1 MIWAV
6 GLARRCCRRF
16 DPRSRSFSLSSKKV
30 WKKLHVT
37 ELITF
42 LGMNISDTG
51 LDERPLQ
58 EGSLLRSVLERR
70 ADGLCSRGYRL
81 VITSRPCNTV
91 YDLLRQPGIARHIYH
106 LTGFSHETR
115 EKFMRSYVER
125 RHKTPWHAVKQRM
138 DDLLEPA
145 SSFIEPLTR
154 LPLVV
159 TLVAELLPTMDLK
172 EVPKTRSELFNTLLV
187 RGLLRRDLPSM
198 EAEVVTNDIRQLP
211 PERQE
216 ALLILSDL
224 ALDGLLQKPPKLVF
238 RYADIVAKC
247 KGNSATTAKEM
258 MEVVKSVMV
267 SYCEMD
273 EMQEEVTSYHF
284 VHLSFQEFFAAMA
297 LKYPTSVS
305 AEMYGVSRLAYSAE
319 MLTIGQRF
327 DNFWLFAAGFF
338 KREPEVF
345 FKTLFSTV
353 SINAMRFA
361 ETRPRI
367 DIQDMLFQMLQE
379 MIPEVNNSIK
389 EKHSVALEQV
399 AVFLERKISN
409 VHDFIAID
417 LFRFE
422 EYLYRSIKLTAAYFH
437 AVQLLPGLST
447 VELDHYGSDYLDF
460 RPAVLQALQSKHQL
474 QALLLAPDYR
484 SPLLDDEMNSLMSIL
499 QTSSLKRLQLPKFV
513 FSAEQLKTLAGELSR
528 MNHSLKH
535 FWLSVDGN
543 GEGDD
548 ALAMQSLSSAL
559 SKHHSSLID
568 LMIIH
573 QWVDSEITMKL
584 LASLLVNL
592 KKLQH
597 FGVWTCPES
606 PGAFELLR
614 SAVQASTSLTA
625 LTVVDVICH
634 WSSPL
639 KCSSGRLKEGEAQR
653 QQLLHLAIHHP
664 SITRFETSDY
674 DSSLDDDDL
683 MNIVTE
689 VLKTKGKPHQLTQL
703 DLRRCTSIS
712 EEGVDRIRELIQRE
726 ELNFTIAIKFKYFN
740 GTFQYGGGIVEEL
753 PPWLPLEK

>member
-1 MIWAV
+1 
-6 GLARRCCRRF
+6 
-16 DPRSRSFSLSSKKV
+16 
-30 WKKLHVT
+30 
-37 ELITF
+37 
-42 LGMNISDTG
+42 
-51 LDERPLQ
+51 
-58 EGSLLRSVLERR
+58 
-70 ADGLCSRGYRL
+70 
-81 VITSRPCNTV
+81 
-91 YDLLRQPGIARHIYH
+91 
-106 LTGFSHETR
+106 
-115 EKFMRSYVER
+115 MRSYVER

-138 DDLLEPA
+138 DELLKPA

-198 EAEVVTNDIRQLP
+198 EAEVVTNDFRQLP
-211 PERQE
+211 PGRQE

-247 KGNSATTAKEM
+247 KGNSATTAKEV

-267 SYCEMD
+267 SYCEID
-273 EMQEEVTSYHF
+273 ELQEEVTLYHF

-297 LKYPTSVS
+297 LKYPTSVN

-319 MLTIGQRF
+319 TLMIGERF

-345 FKTLFSTV
+345 FKTLLSTV
-353 SINAMRFA
+353 NINAMRFT
-361 ETRPRI
+361 ETRHRN
-367 DIQDMLFQMLQE
+367 DIQNMLFQMLQE
-379 MIPEVNNSIK
+379 MIPEVNDSIK
-389 EKHSVALEQV
+389 KKHSVALEQA
-399 AVFLERKISN
+399 AVFLERKVSN
-409 VHDFIAID
+409 VRDFNV
-417 LFRFE
+417 LYHFRFRMFSPSFKV
-422 EYLYRSIKLTAAYFH
+422 LRAAFLH
-437 AVQLLPGLST
+437 ALQLLPGLNT
-447 VELDHYGSDYLDF
+447 VEIDYYGSEIVGF
-460 RPAVLQALQSKHQL
+460 RLADVLQGLQSKHQL
-474 QALLLAPDYR
+474 QALFFKR
-484 SPLLDDEMNSLMSIL
+484 KHHSPLLDDEMNSLLSIL
-499 QTSSLKRLQLPKFV
+499 QTSSLKRLQLPGFV
-513 FSAEQLKTLAGELSR
+513 FSVEQLEILAGELSR

-535 FWLSVDGN
+535 LWLSVDGN
-543 GEGDD
+543 EEGDD

-568 LMIIH
+568 LAIILERM
-573 QWVDSEITMKL
+573 DSEITMKP

-597 FGVWTCPES
+597 FGVLSCLES

-614 SAVQASTSLTA
+614 SAVQASTSLTG
-625 LTVVDVICH
+625 LTAGMCRLDEYFQRKVKH
-634 WSSPL
+634 
-639 KCSSGRLKEGEAQR
+639 SSGRLKECQAQS

-664 SITRFETSDY
+664 SITRFEKSDC
-674 DSSLDDDDL
+674 DSFPDDDDL

-703 DLRRCTSIS
+703 DFGWCPSVS
-712 EEGVDRIRELIQRE
+712 KEGLVRIRELIQRE
-726 ELNFTIAIKFKYFN
+726 ELNFTIAIKRGTLDLD
-740 GTFQYGGGIVEEL
+740 GTFKYGGGIVWEL

>member
-1 MIWAV
+1 
-6 GLARRCCRRF
+6 
-16 DPRSRSFSLSSKKV
+16 
-30 WKKLHVT
+30 
-37 ELITF
+37 
-42 LGMNISDTG
+42 MNISDTG

-58 EGSLLRSVLERR
+58 ESSLLRSVLERR

-91 YDLLRQPGIARHIYH
+91 YDLLRQPGIARPIYH

-138 DDLLEPA
+138 EELLEPA
-145 SSFIEPLTR
+145 SNFIEPLTR
-154 LPLVV
+154 LPLVA
-159 TLVAELLPTMDLK
+159 TLLAELLPTMDLK
-172 EVPKTRSELFNTLLV
+172 EVPKTRWELFNTLLV

-198 EAEVVTNDIRQLP
+198 EAEMVTNDFRQLP

-238 RYADIVAKC
+238 RIADIMSKC

-267 SYCEMD
+267 SYCETD
-273 EMQEEVTSYHF
+273 EMQEEVTLYHF

-297 LKYPTSVS
+297 LMYPTSVN

-319 MLTIGQRF
+319 TLTIGERF

-345 FKTLFSTV
+345 FKTLFSTL
-353 SINAMRFA
+353 NMKAMRSSK
-361 ETRPRI
+361 ERSRLG
-367 DIQDMLFQMLQE
+367 IQDMLFQMLQE
-379 MIPEVNNSIK
+379 MIPEVNDSIK
-389 EKHSVALEQV
+389 KKHSVALEQV
-399 AVFLERKISN
+399 AVFLERKVSN
-409 VHDFIAID
+409 VHAPVNVRYH
-417 LFRFE
+417 FRLQFKH
-422 EYLYRSIKLTAAYFH
+422 YLLYSKKLTAAYFH
-437 AVQLLPGLST
+437 ALQLLPGLST
-447 VELDHYGSDYLDF
+447 VELEEFGFEPVDIRLAD
-460 RPAVLQALQSKHQL
+460 VLHALQSKHQL
-474 QALLLAPDYR
+474 QALLLR
-484 SPLLDDEMNSLMSIL
+484 TKSFFPLLDDEMNSLMSIL
-499 QTSSLKRLQLPKFV
+499 QTSSLKRLQLSGFS

-528 MNHSLKH
+528 MNQSLKH
-535 FWLSVDGN
+535 LWLSVDGN

-559 SKHHSSLID
+559 SKHHSSLIN
-568 LMIIH
+568 LAILPRRM
-573 QWVDSEITMKL
+573 DSEITMKP

-597 FGVWTCPES
+597 FGVLSTLES

-614 SAVQASTSLTA
+614 SAVQASSTSLTA
-625 LTVVDVICH
+625 LTVVDVTCH
-634 WSSPL
+634 GNFPPNVEY
-639 KCSSGRLKEGEAQR
+639 SSGRLKECQAQC

-664 SITRFETSDY
+664 SITRFETSEC
-674 DSSLDDDDL
+674 DSSPDDDDL
-683 MNIVTE
+683 LNIVTE
-689 VLKTKGKPHQLTQL
+689 VLKTKGKPHQLTQF
-703 DLRRCTSIS
+703 DLGWCPSVS
-712 EEGVDRIRELIQRE
+712 EEGLDRIRELIQRE
-726 ELNFTIAIKFKYFN
+726 QLNFTIAIENEYVGGTSKF
-740 GTFQYGGGIVEEL
+740 GGGIVKRL